1 MENKRESVLKG
12 IISLLISQV
21 FIKIIG
27 LIYKLYLTNKEGF
40 GDAGNA
46 IYSSGFQIYALLLTF
61 SSTGVPNAISYL
73 VSERLAVGDN
83 KGAHRIFK
91 IAFVTFAMIG
101 ITGST
106 LLFLG
111 AEIIANNWIQ
121 IPEAKYSL
129 IALSPSIF
137 FVSITSVIRGYF
149 NGRQSFSVTAKSQTM
164 EQIFKTVFTVA
175 LVELVVI
182 LGKKNTEIMAASA
195 NMATTI
201 ATVSS
206 FVYIYLYY
214 RTKRS
219 EIGQEIAET
228 VNYKPT
234 RVRKTLKR
242 IINVAFPI
250 SISSLI
256 SSFGKNI
263 DSFTIVRFLKGF
275 LTEEEAKVQYG
286 ILSGKIDSLC
296 SLPFA
301 LNIAFVTTLVPNI
314 SKSMA
319 KGNLEE
325 VREKAEKYI
334 LISIL
339 IAFPIAS
346 TMFIYP
352 NEIIKILFP
361 NAPNGAMYLKISSI
375 TIVFMLLAQTIN
387 GILQGIG
394 KVNIP
399 AISFGIGMI
408 IKFLCN
414 IFLISNNKIGIYGA
428 IIGNILCN
436 SIACIISATIL
447 LKNIKI
453 KIGVKK
459 IIIKPILATICM
471 SIVSIILYDK
481 LKCIKLGCLAII
493 VALIVSYLIYII
505 FIVIFRI
512 YPIKKIKIKKFS

>member
-1 MENKRESVLKG
+1 MENKKESIFRG

-40 GDAGNA
+40 GDSGNA

-91 IAFVTFAMIG
+91 IAFVTFSLIG
-101 ITGST
+101 IFGSI
-106 LLFLG
+106 LLFIG
-111 AEIIANNWIQ
+111 ADTISNNWIQ

-149 NGRQSFSVTAKSQTM
+149 NGRQNFSITAKSQSL
-164 EQIFKTVFTVA
+164 EQIFKTVFTIG

-182 LGKKNTEIMAASA
+182 LGKKNETIMSASA
-195 NMATTI
+195 NLATTV
-201 ATVSS
+201 ATISS

-214 RTKRS
+214 KTKRK

-234 RVRKTLKR
+234 RIRKTLKK
-242 IINVAFPI
+242 IINVAMPI

-256 SSFGKNI
+256 SSFNKNI
-263 DSFTIVRFLKGF
+263 DSITIVRFLKEF
-275 LTEEEAKVQYG
+275 CTEEEAKVKYG

-301 LNIAFVTTLVPNI
+301 LNVAFVTALVPSI

-319 KGNLEE
+319 KKNIDE
-325 VREKAEKYI
+325 VRKKSKKYI

-339 IAFPIAS
+339 IALPIEA
-346 TMFIYP
+346 TMFLYP
-352 NEIIKILFP
+352 QEIMNLLFP
-361 NAPNGAMYLKISSI
+361 NATSGAMYLKVSSI
-375 TIVFMLLAQTIN
+375 AIIFMILAQTIN
-387 GILQGIG
+387 GILQAIG
-394 KVNIP
+394 KVNVP

-408 IKFLCN
+408 IKFVCN
-414 IFLISNNKIGIYGA
+414 IVLIKNPKIGIYGA

-436 SIACIISATIL
+436 IIAFIISFIVL
-447 LKNIKI
+447 YRNIRI
-453 KIGVKK
+453 KVEIKDL
-459 IIIKPILATICM
+459 IIKPIIAITIM
-471 SIVSIILYDK
+471 IIVSKSLYNC
-481 LKCIKLGCLAII
+481 LKCIKIGSLAII
-493 VALIVSYLIYII
+493 LTLIASYLIYLLSII
-505 FIVIFRI
+505 ILRI
-512 YPIKKIKIKKFS
+512 YPLKKIKKNFSK